1 MSVPLGLVET
11 VTDYNKQ
18 ICWPRAQTSRRQAH
32 SATVPGQEQPL
43 DHLRCPPTNRECVY
57 IHVQTHTHM
66 HKGKSAFST
75 DCLSMQPILV
85 PFFFYR
91 RGKWPAAQQKKKV
104 KVGFNSTLIFINRG
118 IFCLEKIHPHST
130 ARKLIKR
137 KEKEKRE
144 KCLSL
149 QISGF

>member
-1 MSVPLGLVET
+1 ML
-11 VTDYNKQ
+11 
-18 ICWPRAQTSRRQAH
+18 RQAGGRH
-32 SATVPGQEQPL
+32 TPPQSPDRSNPWTIYAVPQQTENVFTYTCK
-43 DHLRCPPTNRECVY
+43 R
-57 IHVQTHTHM
+57 THTHM

-85 PFFFYR
+85 PFFFT
-91 RGKWPAAQQKKKV
+91 GGENGQQPSRKKKV

-149 QISGF
+149 QISGFRLVGNYCLP